1 MPTKQGLS
9 ILQITTL
16 SLFEIERLQLGVRR
30 VYSIPGS
37 SPAKMS
43 SNFLSTLCC
52 DYSCVDLYY
61 QRPTALKTNTLQ
73 LKNIFSKLDKKI
85 KSDNY

>member
-1 MPTKQGLS
+1 MNAHQTGS
-9 ILQITTL
+9 VNITDITTL

-43 SNFLSTLCC
+43 SNFCA
-52 DYSCVDLYY
+52 VI
-61 QRPTALKTNTLQ
+61 TAAWTCITKEPRL
-73 LKNIFSKLDKKI
+73 
-85 KSDNY
+85 